1 MGGGVECPT
10 SALTGMKPLVWERT
24 LLESGFAA
32 AYPRETTRILRGIL
46 DGVPVDF
53 LGDRKAPRFGPNLPV
68 QPVDVAKISAVVEAD
83 VLALKK
89 AGPFD
94 VPPLPDFVVSPIGCV
109 PKKVPGKI
117 RVIHHLSYPFK
128 GDSVN
133 ASVLAEALELSSFGT
148 AAQAIVAA
156 GRGCFLIKLDVEAAY
171 KQVPVRR
178 EDWHLLG
185 FKWLGK
191 YYFERVLPFGL
202 RSSCR
207 LWDLYASALHFL
219 FEWLGVSVVIHY
231 IDDFLFVVQCERSAR
246 ALLVRALS
254 LCVELGIPMA
264 PDKTEGPTTCLTF
277 LGIEVDTQ
285 AMRARL
291 PQAKLLE
298 LQQLT
303 ADWVERSIAGVKDLE
318 SLAGMLDF
326 ACAVVRPGRF
336 YMRRLWNHI
345 ARAKALTK
353 RRDARL
359 PLSKAAM
366 ADIEWWQQFIA
377 SWNGSSSC
385 SSRSGRWPTCSIS
398 PPTPARTAGAPSA
411 ATSGSR
417 RAGRLSSASGHA
429 QGQGVHA
436 LLRAL
441 CASGGGCHLGSPLE
455 RQEGAIPLRL
465 LGCRQEH
472 PGPDESQPAF
482 DASTSD
488 SSLMEAAR
496 HQFDFQCQHIDG
508 VANVAADLLS
518 RHGRAALF
526 MPDFQ
531 LACPNAVCKP
541 LPVIKLLLPQP
552 QDE

>member
-53 LGDRKAPRFGPNLPV
+53 LGDRKAPRVGPNLPV

-318 SLAGMLDF
+318 SLAGMLNF

-377 SWNGSSSC
+377 SWNGVSLLLEQEWTLADVLDLTTDAC
-385 SSRSGRWPTCSIS
+385 KDGWGAVCGNEWLEARW
-398 PPTPARTAGAPSA
+398 TPEQRKAAMRKVKESMPFFELYALVAAA
-411 ATSGSR
+411 ATWGHRWSGKKVLFRCDCLGVVRNIQGRTSR
-417 RAGRLSSASGHA
+417 NPHSM
-429 QGQGVHA
+429 
-436 LLRAL
+436 
-441 CASGGGCHLGSPLE
+441 HL
-455 RQEGAIPLRL
+455 LRL
-465 LGCRQEH
+465 L
-472 PGPDESQPAF
+472 S
-482 DASTSD
+482 
-488 SSLMEAAR
+488 MEAAR